1 MKKASN
7 VGYILRLTLTLLL
20 IASLAAAALGGVNAI
35 TKERIAENKEAK
47 TRQALSEVL
56 PGAEGMT
63 LVDAGSGMVQAVYAP
78 DKDSAVQGWAV
89 QVAPTSGFGGTI
101 VMIVGVD
108 SEGKVSGISVV
119 SHAETP
125 GLGAVAAAATPAG
138 ESFRGSFYGKSGSLG
153 IDDID
158 AMSGATI
165 TSKAVLD
172 GVNAALDY
180 VAGMQ

>member
-1 MKKASN
+1 MKGKAEF
-7 VGYILRLTLTLLL
+7 GYILRLTLTLLL
-20 IASLAAAALGGVNAI
+20 ICALAAAILGGVNAI
-35 TKERIAENKEAK
+35 TKDRIAENKEVK
-47 TRQALSEVL
+47 TRQALAEVL

-63 LVDAGSGMVQAVYAP
+63 LVEEGSGVVQAVYAP
-78 DKDSAVQGWAV
+78 SKDSAVQGWAV
-89 QVAPTSGFGGTI
+89 QVAPNGFGGAI

-108 SEGKVSGISVV
+108 AEGSVCGISIV

-138 ESFRGSFYGKSGSLG
+138 EGFRGSFYGKSGSLG
-153 IDDID
+153 LDDID

-180 VAGMQ
+180 VAGLR